1 MEVLGKQ
8 TSMPWSH
15 RFCRARCIQDK
26 CRARLVKN
34 VLQEMKI
41 LFAVLSVICLGSQSC
56 TIVDYKK
63 SHDDVG
69 KIKELVQV
77 GDNIREA
84 RAILIKNNYKPS
96 EIKKT
101 TVTQDSYSFT
111 VRLIEP
117 TELDYVGYAAG
128 RNLNPWRG
136 GVRHWIAFKA
146 GLDEVIFRIYTD

>member
-1 MEVLGKQ
+1 VD
-8 TSMPWSH
+8 
-15 RFCRARCIQDK
+15 IY
-26 CRARLVKN
+26 

-41 LFAVLSVICLGSQSC
+41 LFAALSVICLGSQSC
-56 TIVDYKK
+56 TVVDYRK
-63 SHDDVG
+63 SHDDVD

-84 RAILIKNNYKPS
+84 RAILIKNNYTPS

-117 TELDYVGYAAG
+117 TQLDYFGYAADL
-128 RNLNPWRG
+128 NLNPWRS
-136 GVRHWIAFKA
+136 GVKHWIAFNA